1 MNKSAM
7 EALKNLKSELRVMMA
22 DKARKKIAS
31 KKAPPADPIE
41 EALDEVAGDDLE
53 DGEEEMELEL
63 EDEEPA
69 EKTVI
74 LSSGRG
80 KSAIPD
86 VFKEEPKRGRGRPKK
101 G

>member
-1 MNKSAM
+1 MLNKSAM
-7 EALKNLKSELRVMMA
+7 EALKNLKNEVRLIRA
-22 DKARKKIAS
+22 EKARKKIAS
-31 KKAPPADPIE
+31 KKAPPADPIKE
-41 EALDEVAGDDLE
+41 VLDEVAGDE

-63 EDEEPA
+63 EEEEPA